1 MLFIFVVIST
11 WTFQIDSVNA
21 IVSEMKYRSNKLYY
35 KANFIVFEVHI
46 YNFCHHLTLAMVL
59 YINFSF

>member
-21 IVSEMKYRSNKLYY
+21 IASEMKYRSN
-35 KANFIVFEVHI
+35 N
-46 YNFCHHLTLAMVL
+46 TLL
-59 YINFSF
+59 